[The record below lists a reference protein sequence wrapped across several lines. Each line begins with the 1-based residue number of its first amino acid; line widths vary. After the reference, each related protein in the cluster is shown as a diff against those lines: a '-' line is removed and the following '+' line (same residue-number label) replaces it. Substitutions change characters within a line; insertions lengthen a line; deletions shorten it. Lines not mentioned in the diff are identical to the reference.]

1 LASGRAA
8 GSWGSRTSTAT
19 PTPPEGDGFR
29 FGADLGYGRRMP
41 LSQRLPELDAFLL
54 ELNRASAAVIL
65 PLFRGDHGIEN
76 KASKGDYDPVTLAD
90 KGAEAEIRRLIS
102 LHYPDHGVIGEEMG
116 EDRPDAD
123 FVWVLDPVDGTR
135 AFVAG
140 LPVWTTLI
148 ALRFEGQPVLG
159 SIGQPFI
166 GEVFVGQAAGSRL
179 VTAAGERPLQVRAG
193 QPLADAII
201 ATTDPEACFGPAEL
215 AAWKQLRAASRLARL
230 GCDAYAYAMVAA
242 GAVGL
247 VVESGLKSWDVE
259 AAVPVIAGAGGLV
272 TDWRGAPIGRH
283 GGQMAIAADR
293 ALLDEAL
300 GSLEA
305 AAR

>member
-1 LASGRAA
+1 MPISPRLA
-8 GSWGSRTSTAT
+8 
-19 PTPPEGDGFR
+19 
-29 FGADLGYGRRMP
+29 
-41 LSQRLPELDAFLL
+41 ELDAFLL

-76 KASKGDYDPVTLAD
+76 KASRGDYDPVTLAD
-90 KGAEAEIRRLIS
+90 KGAEAEIRRLIA

-116 EDRPDAD
+116 EDRPDAE

-166 GEVFVGQAAGSRL
+166 GEVFIGQAAGSRL
-179 VTAAGERPLQVRAG
+179 VTAGGERPLKVRAG
-193 QPLADAII
+193 RPLAEAII
-201 ATTDPEACFGPAEL
+201 ATTDPEACFNAAEM

-242 GAVGL
+242 GTVDL
-247 VVESGLKSWDVE
+247 VVESRLKSWDVE

-272 TDWRGAPIGRH
+272 TDWRGVPIGRH
-283 GGQMAIAADR
+283 GGQMAIAGDR
-293 ALLDEAL
+293 TLLDEAL
-300 GSLEA
+300 GSLRG